1 MREKYYRRKFMTNE
15 EILREIGSLPP
26 EGKRPVESF
35 LAFLRQRYARPVA
48 PSAMAPLQD
57 ENFIGMWRDRVE
69 MADSTTWVRGI
80 RESEWGQ

>member
-1 MREKYYRRKFMTNE
+1 MTNE

-26 EGKRPVESF
+26 EGKRLVESF
-35 LAFLRQRYARPVA
+35 LAFLRQRYA
-48 PSAMAPLQD
+48 PSATPSANAPLQA

-69 MADSTTWVRGI
+69 MADSTTWVREI

>member
-1 MREKYYRRKFMTNE
+1 MTSE

-26 EGKRPVESF
+26 EDQRLVESF
-35 LAFLRQRYARPVA
+35 LAFLRQRYVRPNALSVN
-48 PSAMAPLQD
+48 APLED